1 MSFGKREME
10 AGGVL
15 RAVVMGFMVCGMV
28 AGQPTTTF
36 KECYVGCFILCII
49 VPGNSAFECSIQC
62 LKTCIF
68 PKSPQTF
75 HDDNQHFC
83 KLGCAASLCS
93 NISTQQNPGGER
105 VESCVGSCSEECTK
119 N

>member
-1 MSFGKREME
+1 MFFGKREMK
-10 AGGVL
+10 GGVL
-15 RAVVMGFMVCGMV
+15 RAVVFLFMVCGMV
-28 AGQPTTTF
+28 VGQPTTTF

-49 VPGNSAFECSIQC
+49 VPGNSAFECAVQC

-68 PKSPQTF
+68 PKSPQAF
-75 HDDNQHFC
+75 HVDNHNFC
-83 KLGCAASLCS
+83 KLGCAAALCS
-93 NISTQQNPGGER
+93 NISTKQNPGGEK